1 MAALEDDLGLMEGR
15 SAVDEV
21 TFTLDI
27 PESISNRQKKGFTH
41 TQ

>member
-1 MAALEDDLGLMEGR
+1 MAALEDNLGLVEGK

-27 PESISNRQKKGFTH
+27 PESTFNR
-41 TQ
+41 